1 MQIVI
6 NDNGILTA
14 YAKIGKLKNG
24 VDFFGDFPADFVPN
38 KYKWQVVEPVISEDG
53 EEEAVPCCI
62 IRKERIEEKST
73 DEYGEEITVER
84 IDSITEYGEII
95 LNPDYAL
102 AEPAPV
108 PPAPPTN
115 AELAAAIAELAE
127 VICGG

>member
-24 VDFFGDFPADFVPN
+24 VDFFGEIPADFVPN
-38 KYKWQVVEPVISEDG
+38 KYKWQTVEPVMSEDG
-53 EEEAVPCCI
+53 EEEAAPCYI

-84 IDSITEYGEII
+84 IDSIIEYGEII
-95 LNPDYAL
+95 LNPDYTP
-102 AEPAPV
+102 AEPV
-108 PPAPPTN
+108 PSPPSN
-115 AELAAAIAELAE
+115 EELAAAIAELAE
-127 VICGG
+127 VITGG

>member
-6 NDNGILTA
+6 NDNDIITA

-38 KYKWQVVEPVISEDG
+38 KYKWQTVEPVISEDG
-53 EEEAVPCCI
+53 EEEAVPRYI
-62 IRKERIEEKST
+62 ICKERIEEKST

-84 IDSITEYGEII
+84 INSITEYGEIV
-95 LNPDYAL
+95 LNPDYTP
-102 AEPAPV
+102 AEPVPV
-108 PPAPPTN
+108 PPSN
-115 AELAAAIAELAE
+115 EELAAAIAELAG

>member
-6 NDNGILTA
+6 NDNGIITA

-24 VDFFGDFPADFVPN
+24 VDFFGDFPADFAPN
-38 KYKWQVVEPVISEDG
+38 KYKWQTVEPVISEDG
-53 EEEAVPCCI
+53 EEETGPCCI
-62 IRKERIEEKST
+62 IRKVKVEEKST

-95 LNPDYAL
+95 LNPDYVPV
-102 AEPAPV
+102 EPAPS
-108 PPAPPTN
+108 PPSN
-115 AELAAAIAELAE
+115 EELAAAIAELAE

>member
-6 NDNGILTA
+6 NDNGIITA
-14 YAKIGKLKNG
+14 YAKIGTLKNG

-38 KYKWQVVEPVISEDG
+38 KYKWQTVEPVISEDG

-62 IRKERIEEKST
+62 IRKERVEEKSI
-73 DEYGEEITVER
+73 DEYGEEITVAR

-95 LNPDYAL
+95 LNPGYAL
-102 AEPAPV
+102 AEPAPS
-108 PPAPPTN
+108 PPSN
-115 AELAAAIAELAE
+115 EELAAAIAELAE

>member
-6 NDNGILTA
+6 NDNGIITA
-14 YAKIGKLKNG
+14 YANVGKLKNG
-24 VDFFGDFPADFVPN
+24 VDFFGEIPADFTPN
-38 KYKWQVVEPVISEDG
+38 KYKWQSVEPVVSEDG
-53 EEEAVPCCI
+53 DEEAVPCYI

-102 AEPAPV
+102 AEPAPS
-108 PPAPPTN
+108 PPSN
-115 AELAAAIAELAE
+115 EELAAAIAELAE
-127 VICGG
+127 VICDG

>member
-6 NDNGILTA
+6 NGNGIITS

-38 KYKWQVVEPVISEDG
+38 KYKWQTVEPVISEDG
-53 EEEAVPCCI
+53 EEETVPCYI
-62 IRKERIEEKST
+62 IRKERVKEKST

-95 LNPDYAL
+95 LNPDYAP
-102 AEPAPV
+102 AEPT
-108 PPAPPTN
+108 PAPPSN
-115 AELAAAIAELAE
+115 EELAAAIAELAE
-127 VICGG
+127 VMCGG

>member
-6 NDNGILTA
+6 NDNDIIAA

-38 KYKWQVVEPVISEDG
+38 KYKWQTVEPVISEDG
-53 EEEAVPCCI
+53 EESIVPGCI
-62 IRKERIEEKST
+62 IRKERIEEIST

-84 IDSITEYGEII
+84 VDSITEYGEII
-95 LNPDYAL
+95 LNPDYAPV
-102 AEPAPV
+102 EPV
-108 PPAPPTN
+108 PAPPSN
-115 AELAAAIAELAE
+115 EELAAAIAELAE

>member
-6 NDNGILTA
+6 NDNGIITA

-24 VDFFGDFPADFVPN
+24 VDFFGDFPTDFAPN
-38 KYKWQVVEPVISEDG
+38 KYKWQTVEPVIPEDG
-53 EEEAVPCCI
+53 EEEAVPCYI

-95 LNPDYAL
+95 LNPDYAP
-102 AEPAPV
+102 AEPAP
-108 PPAPPTN
+108 APPSN
-115 AELAAAIAELAE
+115 EELAAAIAELAE

>member
-6 NDNGILTA
+6 NGNGIITA

-24 VDFFGDFPADFVPN
+24 VDFFGDFPADFAPN
-38 KYKWQVVEPVISEDG
+38 KYKWQTVEPVIFEDG
-53 EEEAVPCCI
+53 EEEAVPYYI

-73 DEYGEEITVER
+73 NEYGEEITIER

-95 LNPDYAL
+95 LNPDYAPS
-102 AEPAPV
+102 EPAP
-108 PPAPPTN
+108 APPSN
-115 AELAAAIAELAE
+115 EELAAAIAELAE

>member
-6 NDNGILTA
+6 NDNGVITA
-14 YAKIGKLKNG
+14 YANVGKLKNG
-24 VDFFGDFPADFVPN
+24 VDFFGDFPADFAPN
-38 KYKWQVVEPVISEDG
+38 KYKWQAVEPVISEDG
-53 EEEAVPCCI
+53 EEEAVHCCI
-62 IRKERIEEKST
+62 IRKEKVEEKSI

-102 AEPAPV
+102 AEPAPS
-108 PPAPPTN
+108 PPSN
-115 AELAAAIAELAE
+115 EELAAAIAELAE